1 MLQSSVWW
9 LFQNL
14 PHVRRYHFY
23 YVVCTYS
30 TYGPQLRPMNLI
42 EYARTYVFLHDFT
55 YEIYEKRTGWQPC
68 GINQR
73 RDSL

>member
-9 LFQNL
+9 LFQSL

-23 YVVCTYS
+23 YVVRTYS
-30 TYGPQLRPMNLI
+30 TYGQGILLST
-42 EYARTYVFLHDFT
+42 RTYVFLHDFT
-55 YEIYEKRTGWQPC
+55 YETHEKRTGWKLC
-68 GINQR
+68 SINQR

>member
-9 LFQNL
+9 LFQSL

-23 YVVCTYS
+23 YVVRTYS
-30 TYGPQLRPMNLI
+30 IRPMYFI

-68 GINQR
+68 SINQR
-73 RDSL
+73 GDSL